1 MNIINFIMNFV
12 FITNFTSGF
21 KLTYCDPENMI
32 HFSFFMIVF
41 PTYPVNHNTKD
52 FCFLNQGTKTKL
64 FLAAKVKMI
73 TIWFISH
80 FLSKQLCCCC
90 LNTWFFSRILI
101 GVRFCNSFQLYVF
114 FFLCINILRLFYN
127 YWTLSWICVLLK
139 KYIVA
144 SHLI

>member
-1 MNIINFIMNFV
+1 MFIQTNILIMNEITRSFISMEINNARFKNIMNIINFIMNFV

-41 PTYPVNHNTKD
+41 PTYPDNHNTKED

-73 TIWFISH
+73 TI
-80 FLSKQLCCCC
+80 
-90 LNTWFFSRILI
+90 
-101 GVRFCNSFQLYVF
+101 
-114 FFLCINILRLFYN
+114 
-127 YWTLSWICVLLK
+127 
-139 KYIVA
+139 
-144 SHLI
+144 

>member
-1 MNIINFIMNFV
+1 MFIQTNILIMNEITRSFISMEINNARFKNIHIINFIMNFV

-73 TIWFISH
+73 TI
-80 FLSKQLCCCC
+80 
-90 LNTWFFSRILI
+90 
-101 GVRFCNSFQLYVF
+101 
-114 FFLCINILRLFYN
+114 
-127 YWTLSWICVLLK
+127 
-139 KYIVA
+139 
-144 SHLI
+144 